1 MRNIHPTAVIGSN
14 VIIEDDVYIG
24 PYCLIGLE
32 PEWKGH
38 ENDNCG
44 VVIKSGTK
52 LTGHVTIDGG
62 GVNPTYI
69 GHNCYLMKHS
79 HVGHDCL
86 IGDNVTLSCGSKI
99 GGHSII
105 GDNCNVGLN
114 AVVHQHKTVPHSCM
128 IGMGAVI
135 TKKLE
140 MKPSSK
146 YVGNPAK
153 YLSENIKK

>member
-1 MRNIHPTAVIGSN
+1 MKVIHDTAIIGNN
-14 VIIEDDVYIG
+14 VIIEDDVFIG

-38 ENDNCG
+38 ESNNFG
-44 VVIKSGTK
+44 VIIKSGTRI
-52 LTGHVTIDGG
+52 TGHVTIDGG
-62 GVNPTYI
+62 GMHRTYI
-69 GHNCYLMKHS
+69 GHDCYLMKHS
-79 HVGHDCL
+79 HIGHDTL
-86 IGDNVTLSCGSKI
+86 IGDNVTISCGAKI

-105 GDNCNVGLN
+105 ENNCNIGLN
-114 AVVHQHKTVPHSCM
+114 AVVHQNKTIPNNCM

-135 TKKLE
+135 TKGLE
-140 MKPSSK
+140 MKSNSK

>member
-1 MRNIHPTAVIGSN
+1 MKIIHNTALIADK

-24 PYCLIGLE
+24 PYCIIGYA

-38 ENDNCG
+38 EHNNCG
-44 VVIKSGTK
+44 VVIKSGTRI
-52 LTGHVTIDGG
+52 TGHVTIDGG

-69 GHNCYLMKHS
+69 GKDCYLMKHS
-79 HVGHDCL
+79 HVGHDSL
-86 IGDNVTLSCGSKI
+86 IGDNVTISCGAKI

-105 GDNCNVGLN
+105 ENNCNIGLN
-114 AVVHQHKTVPHSCM
+114 AVIHQHKIIPNGCM

-135 TKKLE
+135 TKGLE
-140 MKPSSK
+140 MKPCSK